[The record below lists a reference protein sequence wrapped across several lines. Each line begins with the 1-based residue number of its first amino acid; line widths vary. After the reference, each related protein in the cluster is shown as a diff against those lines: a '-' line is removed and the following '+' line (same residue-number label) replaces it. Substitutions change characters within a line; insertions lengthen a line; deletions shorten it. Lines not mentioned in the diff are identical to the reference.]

1 VRVPGVIMPVPP
13 LNTPVRLADPP
24 AAIEAGVAAK
34 LVIVGAVA
42 VTVTVAVLVTVA
54 PEGFVTV
61 RV

>member
-24 AAIEAGVAAK
+24 AAIEAGAAAK
-34 LVIVGAVA
+34 LVIVGAA
-42 VTVTVAVLVTVA
+42 GVTETVAVLVAVTPA
-54 PEGFVTV
+54 EFVTV

>member
-1 VRVPGVIMPVPP
+1 MFPGVIIPVPP

-24 AAIEAGVAAK
+24 AAIDVGAAAK

-42 VTVTVAVLVTVA
+42 VTVTVAVLVAAA